1 MSSDWRPP
9 NDFFLFLCL
18 KFLFST
24 ATCCAE
30 SFFSFFITKNLS
42 QVKKRTPREGLIG
55 NFSFVLVRLPS
66 ALRLLF
72 FVIIKLLVVLSGF
85 ALWLEIKFND
95 SPAQHFDGD
104 LCLFTAH
111 ALTYSISWI
120 TTSSTTTNHKK
131 KICFALLLLSGESG
145 QRQLMQ
151 NILKILID

>member
-66 ALRLLF
+66 ASRLLF

-85 ALWLEIKFND
+85 ALEIKFND